1 MKHHRGIMHGLLYY
15 YQRGHFSNKDET
27 SNITRNNAWF
37 TILLSKKS
45 GFSDY
50 YQRCKMKHHRGIMHG
65 LLYYYQRGQVLVII
79 IKDEMKHHRGIMHG
93 LLYYYQRGQVLVII
107 IKDER

>member
-1 MKHHRGIMHGLLYY
+1 M
-15 YQRGHFSNKDET
+15 KDET
-27 SNITRNNAWF
+27 SPRNNAWF
-37 TILLSKKS
+37 TILLSKRS

-79 IKDEMKHHRGIMHG
+79 IKDVNETSPRNNAWFTI
-93 LLYYYQRGQVLVII
+93 LLSKKSGFSDYYQR
-107 IKDER
+107 